1 VLDRQVGNLPAQL
14 SSFIG
19 RDLELAELKPLLS
32 QVRLLTLTGVGG
44 CGKTRLGIQLAS
56 AARDRFRDGVWFVDL
71 ASVSSPAQVPLA
83 MAAALKVAEKP
94 GRSLEESLWDELAP
108 NRLLIVLD
116 NCEHLIE
123 SSATLAAAALAACP
137 ALQIIAT
144 SREALN
150 IPGELSWR
158 VPPLRQPDAIK
169 LFLERAAMS
178 RSSSAATGLHK
189 QQVADLCQRLDGLP
203 LALELA
209 AVRLRAMPLE
219 EIVARLED
227 RFRLLSAGS
236 RTALPRQQ
244 TLRATVDWSYEL
256 LTETER
262 ALFRRLSVFVGG
274 FDLASAEA
282 ICSGDGLGAGDVLE
296 RLPQLVD
303 RSMVQAEESVEGAAR
318 YRLLETL
325 RQYGAEQLQV
335 SGEADRFR
343 SRHAEDFLVRAE
355 GADSQ
360 GPGQQVYVLW
370 IGRDHDNLQAAIDWL
385 AGHDPVR
392 RLRLAAALCWFWIM
406 RSQNREGRQQ
416 LEAALAS
423 SPDRTALRA
432 KALRALGHMTRS
444 LGDISLARDE
454 LEEALAISEERHDES
469 DVAFTLLILGTSSAI
484 EGDPAGAWTYY
495 ERALAVYERLGDRRG
510 VARMQSY
517 LGIQSFGRRDLP
529 RAEAFLEQS
538 LPGLR
543 ESKDDTFTAN
553 ALVFLGMVA
562 LDLGQLKRTAS
573 LLAESLSLSR
583 PQGNHFAITHALDAM
598 AGLAAAHQ
606 QHERA
611 LQLAGASSAA
621 RDASGLRLPP
631 HLLAPRDRWLEPARR
646 RLGKKAADQAWELGR
661 RLKVNDAIAYGLGET
676 EKVSSDGLTP
686 TLTRREKE
694 IAELVSQG
702 LTNRQIADRLVLSVR
717 TAESHVESVRNKL
730 GFQSR
735 AQIAAWFVENR

>member
-14 SSFIG
+14 SSFVG

-44 CGKTRLGIQLAS
+44 CGKTRLGIQVAN
-56 AARDRFRDGVWFVDL
+56 AARDLFPDGVWFVDL
-71 ASVSSPAQVPLA
+71 APVSAPAQVPLA
-83 MAAALKVAEKP
+83 VATALKVAEKP
-94 GRSLEESLWDELAP
+94 GRSLEESLWDEMAP

-123 SSATLAAAALAACP
+123 SSATLAATALAACP
-137 ALQIIAT
+137 TLQIIAT

-150 IPGELSWR
+150 VPGELSWR
-158 VPPLRQPDAIK
+158 VPPLRQPDAVR
-169 LFLERAAMS
+169 LFLARAALS
-178 RSSSAATGLHK
+178 RTGIKVDGLNK
-189 QQVADLCQRLDGLP
+189 QRVADLCQRLDGLP

-209 AVRLRAMPLE
+209 AVRLRAMSLE

-303 RSMVQAEESVEGAAR
+303 RSMVQAEESVEGAVR

-335 SGEADRFR
+335 SDEADRFR
-343 SRHAEDFLVRAE
+343 SRHAEHFLVRAE
-355 GADSQ
+355 GADSP
-360 GPGQQVYVLW
+360 GPGQHVNIPW
-370 IGRDHDNLQAAIDWL
+370 IERDHDNLRAALDWF
-385 AGHDPVR
+385 ADHDALR
-392 RLRLAAALCWFWIM
+392 RLRLSAALSWFWIL
-406 RSQNREGRQQ
+406 RGQLTEGRQQ
-416 LEAALAS
+416 LEASLAS
-423 SPDRTALRA
+423 SHDRSTLRA
-432 KALRALGHMTRS
+432 KALRGLGHMTRS
-444 LGDISLARDE
+444 LGEISLARDE

-469 DVAFTLLILGTSSAI
+469 DVAFTLLILGTTSTVQ
-484 EGDPAGAWTYY
+484 GDLAAGWTYY
-495 ERALAVYERLGDRRG
+495 ERALAMYARLGDRRG
-510 VARMQSY
+510 VARMQFQ
-517 LGIQSFGRRDLP
+517 LGIQSFWLRDLP
-529 RAEAFLEQS
+529 RSEAFLEQC

-543 ESKDDTFTAN
+543 ESKDDTFTAQ
-553 ALVFLGMVA
+553 ALAVLGMVA
-562 LDLGQLKRTAS
+562 LDSGHLTRARS

-583 PQGNHFAITHALDAM
+583 PQGAHFAITLALDAL
-598 AGLAAAHQ
+598 AGVAAAHQ

-611 LQLAGASSAA
+611 MQLAGASSAA
-621 RDASGLRLPP
+621 RDAAGMQLPP
-631 HLLAPRDRWLEPARR
+631 HMLASRDRWLESARR
-646 RLGKKAADQAWELGR
+646 RLGKKAADQGWEVGR
-661 RLKVNDAIAYGLGET
+661 KIPVNEAIAYALGET
-676 EKVSSDGLTP
+676 EKISSAGAT

-694 IAELVSQG
+694 IAQLVSRG
-702 LTNRQIADRLVLSVR
+702 LTNKQIAERLVVSVR